1 MAVATPGDVATETL
15 SVTRDLI
22 EAYASLTGD
31 DNPLHLDET
40 YAASGLFDGTIAHG
54 MLSAGVI
61 SAALA
66 ALPGDII
73 YVAQDLQFEAPVY
86 PGETVSATVEVV
98 ESLDGGRLR
107 VETVAETEVNTVIT
121 GEAVVL
127 SLAHDG

>member
-15 SVTRDLI
+15 TVTRDLI

-31 DNPLHLDET
+31 DNPLHLDEA
-40 YAASGLFDGTIAHG
+40 YAAEGRFGGTIAHG

-98 ESLDGGRLR
+98 ESLEGDRLR
-107 VETVAETEVNTVIT
+107 VETVAETEATTVIT

-127 SLAHDG
+127 SLARDA